1 MTSRT
6 SQNRTRTCN
15 GGFHLFLRP
24 ILKTMRKRFAISC
37 GLLSLITTTVTAQ
50 EAELDPV
57 TISASMNPAKISQTG
72 RNIIVIKGDR
82 FAQLPVHSIDEL
94 LRYIPGIE
102 MQARGPMGS
111 QSDITLRGGTFQQV
125 LVIVDGVR
133 VNDPNTGHFTTY
145 IPIAP
150 GEIDRIEVLKGASS
164 AIYGSD
170 AVGGVINIV
179 TKTFSRQ
186 SEKKLQAAAQLTGG
200 EYNFYGANAGLYSSN
215 GITSF
220 GGGVLSNNTTGQKQ
234 RGIRGFVNATTLSA
248 SLGHQFNEKWNLSLR
263 SAYDNRKFAAQNFYT
278 SSVADTAQ
286 ETVSTVWNQLQVV
299 RSGASNTLQLQV
311 GYKHLQ
317 DSFSFNS
324 RTQSNQNTTELWQAL
339 VTNNR
344 KIGNKTSITPGLQFI
359 NKKIAS
365 NDRGYHNV
373 SQAAGFLILNQQFG
387 DYFFAAPSARLEW
400 NERAGWDL
408 VPQLNLSYRKGD
420 LQLRSSAGK
429 TIRDADFTER
439 FNNYNKTIVTSGQR
453 LGNPDLE
460 TERSFSYEGGA
471 DYFLGNSLK
480 ISATYFQ
487 RFHKKLIDYVPT
499 PYAQI
504 LRKVNLLP
512 TGTYALAKNIA
523 EVTTTGFETD
533 FQYTKQLQ
541 NKSAVW
547 ATLGLIWLDSKSS
560 DTVPSFYISSHAKF
574 QANFN
579 LQYTHRR
586 FAVSLNGL
594 YKSRQSQKVASAA
607 IAKVSSDYVV
617 LNAKAEAY
625 IWQNKLSAFVEVDN
639 FLDRNY
645 TDLLGSQMP
654 GRWLMGGIKIS
665 FNK

>member
-1 MTSRT
+1 
-6 SQNRTRTCN
+6 
-15 GGFHLFLRP
+15 
-24 ILKTMRKRFAISC
+24 MRKRFSLGC
-37 GLLSLITTTVTAQ
+37 GILSFLTSTLAAQ
-50 EAELDPV
+50 ETDLDPV
-57 TISASMNPAKISQTG
+57 TITASVNPAKISQTG
-72 RNIIVIKGDR
+72 RNIVVIKGDR
-82 FAQLPVHSIDEL
+82 FAQLPVHSVDEL

-102 MQARGPMGS
+102 IQARGPMGS
-111 QSDITLRGGTFQQV
+111 QSDITMRGGTFQQV

-170 AVGGVINIV
+170 AVGGVVNIV
-179 TKTFSRQ
+179 TKTFARHDQ
-186 SEKKLQAAAQLTGG
+186 RKLQTAAQLTAG
-200 EYNFYGANAGLYSSN
+200 EYGFYGVNAGLYSSN
-215 GITSF
+215 GKTSF
-220 GGGVLSNNTTGQKQ
+220 GAGALSNNTRGQKQ
-234 RGIRGFVNATTLSA
+234 RGIRGFVNASTVSA
-248 SLGHQFNEKWNLSLR
+248 SFGHQLSENWNLSLR
-263 SAYDNRKFAAQNFYT
+263 TAYDWRNFAAQNFYT

-286 ETVSTVWNQLQVV
+286 ETVTTYWNQLQLV
-299 RSGASNTLQLQV
+299 RTVANNTLRIQA

-317 DSFSFNS
+317 DSFAFNKA
-324 RTQSNQNTTELWQAL
+324 TPSNQNTTQLSQAL
-339 VTNNR
+339 LTNER
-344 KIGNKTSITPGLQFI
+344 KLSGKTSLTPGLQFV
-359 NKKIAS
+359 NKKISS
-365 NDRGYHNV
+365 NDRGNHAL
-373 SQAAGFLILNQQFG
+373 SQAAAFLVLNQQFG
-387 DYFFAAPSARLEW
+387 VHFFAAPSARLEW

-408 VPQLNLSYRKGD
+408 VPQINLSYRYNK

-439 FNNYNKTIVTSGQR
+439 FNNYNRAIVASGQR
-453 LGNPDLE
+453 LGNPGLE

-471 DYFLGNSLK
+471 DYFASNNLK

-487 RFHKKLIDYVPT
+487 RFHRKLIDYVPT

-504 LRKVNLLP
+504 PRKANLLP

-523 EVTTTGFETD
+523 EVTTSGFEMD

-541 NKSAVW
+541 NNSAVW
-547 ATLGLIWLDSKSS
+547 ATLGLIWLSSRSS

-579 LQYTHRR
+579 LQYTHKR

-594 YKSRQSQKVASAA
+594 YRARQPQSVAAPA
-607 IAKVSSDYVV
+607 IAKVSSDYLV
-617 LNAKAEAY
+617 LNVKAEAF
-625 IWQNKLSAFVEVDN
+625 IWQNKASAFVEVDN
-639 FLDRNY
+639 FLDRAY

-665 FNK
+665 LSK